1 MAKFKDEPQTIED
14 IAKTLKKKAKY
25 ISLIEKVDG
34 ITLECSLS
42 STKKAQDKIDEIKDL
57 CREIKN
63 TQVALEVNDDNPNTF
78 LVQFPEMI
86 PEYTD
91 EQIEKMF
98 NDTFQWLVGNFLS
111 NNTTKFTKDQFA
123 LEKNMFVK
131 HAIIIYYRSNVNQ
144 YKEKP
149 EDYLNNKE
157 FRDKIDNIYL
167 NYISSFKEI

>member
-1 MAKFKDEPQTIED
+1 MAKFKSNLTTVED
-14 IAKTLKKKAKY
+14 IAKALKKKAKY
-25 ISLIEKVDG
+25 ITTIEKVDG

-42 STKKAQDKIDEIKDL
+42 SSKKAQDKIEEVKEI
-57 CREIKN
+57 CREIIN
-63 TQVALEVNDDNPNTF
+63 TQIATEVNDENENVF
-78 LVQFPEMI
+78 LIQFPEMI

-111 NNTTKFTKDQFA
+111 NNTTKFTKDQFT

-144 YKEKP
+144 YKQKP

-167 NYISSFKEI
+167 NYISSF